1 MTSGE
6 FMSRILSF
14 STDKEFANQL
24 ETLVK
29 KSGYR
34 NRSMF
39 LRDASVHFSDAIM
52 RGDLNSMDAEYVVEG
67 TAVIYYQHGVEN
79 KLMELRHSHSIE
91 ITSYNHNCLT
101 TSHTC
106 VDTMQIKGE
115 VKSIRDAIERLQNTK
130 DIDRIEFIAAPIRE
144 EGCC

>member
-1 MTSGE
+1 MSGKV
-6 FMSRILSF
+6 MSRILSF
-14 STDKEFANQL
+14 STDKDFANQL
-24 ETLVK
+24 EILVK

-39 LRDASVHFSDAIM
+39 LRDASIHFSDSIL
-52 RGDLNSMDAEYVVEG
+52 RGDLSSMDNEHDVEG
-67 TAVIYYQHGVEN
+67 TVVIYYQHGIEN
-79 KLMELRHSHSIE
+79 KLLELRHSHSID
-91 ITSYNHNCLT
+91 ISSYNHNCLT

-115 VKSIRDAIERLQNTK
+115 VKFIRDAIGKLQNTK
-130 DIDRIEFIAAPIRE
+130 DVDRIEFIVAPIRD